1 MIDRPYDVG
10 RLYGTTIEAL
20 IEEEF
25 GDGIMSVND
34 LELDFVAK
42 RIPTVIGSKSFMT
55 GKFLKSKKN
64 GMAGAA
70 GGQGKLAWR
79 VGTATGPRVGT
90 QLAPHSFIDRRVKK
104 PNRGP
109 NCGAKTPMPLP
120 SRSS

>member
-1 MIDRPYDVG
+1 
-10 RLYGTTIEAL
+10 
-20 IEEEF
+20 
-25 GDGIMSVND
+25 MSVND
-34 LELDFVAK
+34 LELDFVRQAHPNGDRVK
-42 RIPTVIGSKSFMT
+42 IVMT